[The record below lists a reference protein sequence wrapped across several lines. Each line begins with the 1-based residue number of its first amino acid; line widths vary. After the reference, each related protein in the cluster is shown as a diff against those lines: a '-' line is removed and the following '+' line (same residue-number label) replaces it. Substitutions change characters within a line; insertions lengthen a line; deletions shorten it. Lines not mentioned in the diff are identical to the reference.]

1 MSSRATANSTKK
13 TINNSR
19 KTKSVTIELSS
30 DDDIQELVS
39 GIPKRSSSK
48 KAAASSANARP
59 AVKRNGSSSQAAGFS
74 GVSSKS
80 CEGVAVEPG

>member
-1 MSSRATANSTKK
+1 MSSRATTNSTKK
-13 TINNSR
+13 TSNNSR

-39 GIPKRSSSK
+39 GYPDRSASK
-48 KAAASSANARP
+48 KVVAPSANARP
-59 AVKRNGSSSQAAGFS
+59 AVKRNGSSSQAAGFG

-80 CEGVAVEPG
+80 CEDVAGEPG